1 MRRGILLLAVCVAL
15 LSGCGEGTPN
25 EGTEES
31 VNVGNSGNVED
42 IEDIEDIETT
52 IKRAFLAQ
60 YVQDPAF
67 GEADLS
73 VREVGKFA
81 GFRAIY
87 VDGALDYT
95 QAYDEETVDGRTF
108 LYVDGQHLLIY
119 SEGESKLY
127 TLQEALEANVLD
139 GDGLTEVYKAHRRAE
154 PLRYE
159 EQAAETTDRVILSA
173 YAERY
178 QPNCSVESLSL
189 VRLGVF
195 DGCQA
200 VFVNGPFAW
209 ADVITTQTVGG
220 LSFVYP
226 TSQVMYLYRDGA
238 LYTLPEAWE
247 EGLIGRE
254 ALLALHDAFPNRDPA
269 KVK

>member
-1 MRRGILLLAVCVAL
+1 MRRGILLLAVCAAL
-15 LSGCGEGTPN
+15 LSGCGEGIPN
-25 EGTEES
+25 EGTVES
-31 VNVGNSGNVED
+31 VNVGNSGNAENGGDV
-42 IEDIEDIETT
+42 ETT

-60 YVQDPAF
+60 YVQDPAL

-73 VREVGKFA
+73 VREVGEFA
-81 GFRAIY
+81 GFRAVY

-95 QAYDEETVDGRTF
+95 QAYDEETVGGRTF
-108 LYVDGQHLLIY
+108 LYVSGQHLLIY
-119 SEGESKLY
+119 SEGEGRLY
-127 TLQEALEANVLD
+127 SLQEALETNVLD
-139 GDGLTEVYKAHRRAE
+139 GDGLREVYEAHRQAE

-159 EQAAETTDRVILSA
+159 EQAAETADRAILSA

-200 VFVNGPFAW
+200 VFVNGPFGWSDA
-209 ADVITTQTVGG
+209 ITTQTVGG

-226 TSQVMYLYRDGA
+226 TSQVMYLYRDGG

-254 ALLALHDAFPNRDPA
+254 ALRALHDAFPNRDPA